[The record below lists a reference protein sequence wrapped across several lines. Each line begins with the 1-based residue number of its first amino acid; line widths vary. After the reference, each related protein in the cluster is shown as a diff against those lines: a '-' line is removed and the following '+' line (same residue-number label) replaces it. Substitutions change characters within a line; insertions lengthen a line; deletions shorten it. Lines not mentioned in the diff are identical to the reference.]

1 MSDTSNFISGLDL
14 GKQQDHTALAI
25 IEKFE
30 RAKPLYHV
38 RHLHRYHLGID
49 YMVIAD
55 ELAGLFGKP
64 PLLGS
69 QLAVDMTGVGIPV
82 VEMIRAKEMD
92 VAIMGVMITGGF
104 QASLQADRRTW
115 HVPKRDLASA
125 VKLALESNRL
135 MIAKDLPHAAL
146 LKKELQNFQVKIS
159 KAANEIFEAR
169 EGEHD
174 DLVLSVAMAVWL
186 GETRFTGGWDTTPAR
201 GSRSMLETLLP
212 PGFFPGQRDDEDE
225 GDIPSPRQVY
235 GCSDEDHDRFPG
247 W

>member
-1 MSDTSNFISGLDL
+1 
-14 GKQQDHTALAI
+14 
-25 IEKFE
+25 
-30 RAKPLYHV
+30 
-38 RHLHRYHLGID
+38 
-49 YMVIAD
+49 
-55 ELAGLFGKP
+55 
-64 PLLGS
+64 
-69 QLAVDMTGVGIPV
+69 
-82 VEMIRAKEMD
+82 MD

-186 GETRFTGGWDTTPAR
+186 GETRFTGGWDTTPAP
-201 GSRSMLETLLP
+201 GSRSIWASAP
-212 PGFFPGQRDDEDE
+212 PGFFPSPRDDDEDN
-225 GDIPSPRQVY
+225 DVPSAADVY
-235 GCSDEDHDRFPG
+235 GTPEGNARFSDRFPG